1 MNRILYLSILLLL
14 SYNALKAQTVECF
27 VLTAPETRLTEIK
40 RLSVL
45 DFSGEKGRQ
54 LTDYLIV
61 ELMKTDRGIK
71 SISGGLFS
79 AAKEG
84 KTFQKGARTNL
95 YSVVE
100 RDQIDKV
107 LKEQN
112 FSNSGIV
119 DDAQATQIGKVLGI
133 DAIISGSVSYTSKD
147 EQSETTTYDLSG
159 KASSVPC
166 LKRTVTAEARIRIIS
181 VTTGLVIGVCS
192 PKAEFYERKCG
203 SERSGIQSAAAIANA
218 CYQDLAFKLANSF
231 SPYFKNVKFEFEKI
245 KTKEFKDKS
254 KLALDYIESS
264 DFDKAANIYKA
275 ILEADPYTAAAA
287 YNLGCLNTI
296 VGNYDEAYQ
305 YYKTAAEIDEAAF
318 GQYVKKAEAQVE
330 MNKILQAMG
339 ISIEKQGFESTTA
352 ALADKIKT
360 RGNKSDRFD
369 AREKPDGSSASVAR
383 IPGDTEFTVIKR
395 DGDWYLIKLLGGK
408 QGYINQTFV
417 K

>member
-1 MNRILYLSILLLL
+1 MNRILSLSILLLL
-14 SYNALKAQTVECF
+14 SYNVLKAQNVECF
-27 VLTAPETRLTEIK
+27 VLTAPETRLTEVK

-79 AAKEG
+79 SAKEG

-147 EQSETTTYDLSG
+147 EQSETTTFDLSG
-159 KASSVPC
+159 KSSTVPC

-181 VTTGLVIGVCS
+181 VTTGLVIGVSS

-203 SERSGIQSAAAIANA
+203 SERSGLQSAAAIANA

-254 KLALDYIESS
+254 KQALEYIESS

-305 YYKTAAEIDEAAF
+305 YYKTASEIDEAAF

-339 ISIEKQGFESTTA
+339 ISIEKQGFESSTS
-352 ALADKIKT
+352 ALADKVKT
-360 RGNKSDRFD
+360 RGNKSDRYD
-369 AREKPDGSSASVAR
+369 AREKPDEGSASVAR

-395 DGDWYLIKLLGGK
+395 EGDWYLIKLLGGK
-408 QGYINQTFV
+408 QGYINQSFV

>member
-27 VLTAPETRLTEIK
+27 VLTAPETRLTEVK